1 MADDSA
7 NSCNDILAADPR
19 RGDKSGMVI
28 QTDQLLVHHTEFY
41 SINVFQW
48 VYSAIFHLPNGIQ
61 FLNLPDFN
69 PQCHESLLF

>member
-48 VYSAIFHLPNGIQ
+48 VYSAIFHIPMLGTAPHRLGCI
-61 FLNLPDFN
+61 
-69 PQCHESLLF
+69 LLFELLLL